1 MFAIPSIG
9 GWSQIK
15 KSQLQVQDRLRIWK
29 ADTDVNSTKHA
40 NIVISNEPFQHIFV
54 LPSCSDSRRRTRRL
68 TTDQSRLPF
77 CSANDNVVIMHL
89 LASYHSLFVAFT

>member
-1 MFAIPSIG
+1 MN
-9 GWSQIK
+9 
-15 KSQLQVQDRLRIWK
+15 D
-29 ADTDVNSTKHA
+29 NS
-40 NIVISNEPFQHIFV
+40 FV

-68 TTDQSRLPF
+68 TTDKSRPPF

>member
-15 KSQLQVQDRLRIWK
+15 KAQLQVQVQDRLRIWK

-40 NIVISNEPFQHIFV
+40 NIVISNEPFQHIYWINIAS
-54 LPSCSDSRRRTRRL
+54 LE
-68 TTDQSRLPF
+68 
-77 CSANDNVVIMHL
+77 SAMNDNSVL
-89 LASYHSLFVAFT
+89 